1 MASDLCPIP
10 PLEDETH
17 RAVERA
23 LLGKELGAPSNIAVW
38 PSWQHACIVWR
49 LRSVTLLALFRD
61 AECIHVGTE
70 RYGPVAVTAFERAD
84 NPGAANP
91 FGHLVKTELP
101 KLGSDESAG
110 APFLETE
117 LRMGVQIAAPSGH
130 FPFESIQVETR

>member
-1 MASDLCPIP
+1 M
-10 PLEDETH
+10 TTRMH
-17 RAVERA
+17 RARR
-23 LLGKELGAPSNIAVW
+23 P
-38 PSWQHACIVWR
+38 
-49 LRSVTLLALFRD
+49 RSVTLLALFRD

-117 LRMGVQIAAPSGH
+117 TPDGSANRGAKRS
-130 FPFESIQVETR
+130 FPVRVYPGRETR